1 MPSLSSLAL
10 SLAHPQALPM
20 TEPLSQP
27 PEVAKHAPATP
38 RDSAIEM
45 NQLVLPTHANALGTV
60 FGGQIMAWIDICA
73 ALAAMRHARTQ
84 CVTASMDALDFIVP
98 IQVGDVVNLRAMVN
112 FVGRTS
118 LEVGVRVEAGDP
130 IAGVRHHA
138 ASAYLTFVALGPDKR
153 PTAVPPLRLE
163 TPEERLR
170 SEEAHARREQRLA
183 LAAARRAL
191 HLSHHLHASRAPDLA
206 ATSGDAPKD

>member
-1 MPSLSSLAL
+1 
-10 SLAHPQALPM
+10 M
-20 TEPLSQP
+20 TEPHTSP
-27 PEVAKHAPATP
+27 SDASTPAHATP

-112 FVGRTS
+112 YVGRTS

-130 IAGVRHHA
+130 IAGSRHHA

-153 PTAVPPLRLE
+153 PTAVPPLRLG

-191 HLSHHLHASRAPDLA
+191 HLSHRLREPQPAGHGVSSSA
-206 ATSGDAPKD
+206 APKD